1 MTSGDARPP
10 ERRPPNGSADRV
22 LRILSAFRDAGGELG
37 VTDLSQALD
46 LDKSV
51 VHRILGT
58 LAAHHFLDR
67 NPETRK
73 YRVGLRAWEVGRRY
87 TVRSWVDEA
96 AVPLLADLVSR
107 TGGTA
112 YVGSLDGSEI
122 VYLAT
127 VDGAGPIRV
136 HVDVGARTSAHTT
149 ALGRAILAA
158 LPDDDLATLLE
169 QIDLPTRPNP
179 KAGRTRSALLAEL
192 EVTRER
198 GYAINRGESRPGV
211 GAVGAPVRDSRGTPV
226 AALSV
231 GFPMMPEYEQLWEI
245 VPPQLVRVAAEVTRR
260 MG

>member
-1 MTSGDARPP
+1 MSVPRPP
-10 ERRPPNGSADRV
+10 GTVPNGSAERV
-22 LRILSAFRDAGGELG
+22 LRVLSAFRDADGELG
-37 VTDLSQALD
+37 VTDLSQGLK

-51 VHRILGT
+51 VHRILKT
-58 LAAHHFLDR
+58 LAAHHFLER

-73 YRVGLRAWEVGRRY
+73 YRVGLRAWEVGRLY
-87 TVRSWVDEA
+87 TVRSWVEEA
-96 AVPLLADLVSR
+96 AVPLLADLVAR

-158 LPDDDLATLLE
+158 IPSDELEPLLSGL
-169 QIDLPTRPNP
+169 DLPEGPTAKR
-179 KAGRTRSALLAEL
+179 GRTRTELIAELLA
-192 EVTRER
+192 TRER
-198 GYAINRGESRPGV
+198 GYAINRGESRRGV
-211 GAVGAPVRDSRGTPV
+211 GAVGAVVKDSRGAPT

-231 GFPMMPEYEQLWEI
+231 GFPLMPEYENLWDI
-245 VPPQLVRVAAEVTRR
+245 LPPQLMRVAAEVTKR